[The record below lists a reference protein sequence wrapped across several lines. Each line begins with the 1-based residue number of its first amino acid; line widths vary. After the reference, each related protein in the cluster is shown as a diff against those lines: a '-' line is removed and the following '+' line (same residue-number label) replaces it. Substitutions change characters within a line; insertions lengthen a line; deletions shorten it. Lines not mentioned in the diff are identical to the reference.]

1 MILSPTWWEHPGIRA
16 SLTWFWSLGGMERMV
31 LLSTS
36 PMRNSDTLWGE
47 EHGWAQLR
55 DSDAGCLWGMAA
67 QTPLRAAEG
76 HGNGLHG
83 LLELPLVRL
92 IVGFVVET
100 WR

>member
-1 MILSPTWWEHPGIRA
+1 
-16 SLTWFWSLGGMERMV
+16 MV

-47 EHGWAQLR
+47 EHGWVQHR
-55 DSDAGCLWGMAA
+55 DNDTGCPQGMAA

-76 HGNGLHG
+76 HGDGLHG
-83 LLELPLVRL
+83 LLKLPPVRL
-92 IVGFVVET
+92 IAGFVVET